1 MENNQYSYIN
11 RRFYASIFCA
21 LFSTLLFAFEGDI
34 VSHLNFK
41 KLPALNNLPTDEIQK
56 VYQDKDGFIWLASR
70 YGFYQYDGYEATL
83 YKSNLYAPGL
93 LTNNNI
99 LCLVDDYKHNL
110 WIGTQEGLNI
120 LNKKTGEIRKILA
133 PEIPNNV
140 VSCLLVTRDHSVWLG
155 TDSGLCKYI
164 AEKDSFVVYHR
175 EQTDGVLDYTAI
187 KSLFED
193 SEGDL
198 WIGTWSSGLYRYVP
212 STGKFYAYPQLNERN
227 SAHVIYEDTNKNIW
241 VGSWNCGLFKLNNPK
256 DLQRVS
262 YVNYRH
268 KLGDNIS
275 LSDDIVYDISEDLNT
290 NTLWVGTRSGL
301 SIMSNDTPGHFIN
314 YKSRGSSHYIS
325 CDEINSII
333 RDNSGMMW
341 LGSIGGGVLNADTH
355 QSMFTF
361 HSLNFA
367 DDDIPTTSVRS
378 LFTDSDN
385 NIWMGIGTYG
395 LACLEYATGKL
406 KSHSQMPE
414 FTGMTIPTVF
424 SVVQRKG
431 SGEIWFGTY
440 DGGIFAYHKGQRVR
454 NLTPENC
461 KFLGSSCVS
470 ALYEDKYANCWV
482 GTRGS
487 LGVQLADGN
496 SFLFEN
502 MSFVDGLSLIH
513 I

>member
-1 MENNQYSYIN
+1 M
-11 RRFYASIFCA
+11 
-21 LFSTLLFAFEGDI
+21 
-34 VSHLNFK
+34 
-41 KLPALNNLPTDEIQK
+41 
-56 VYQDKDGFIWLASR
+56 
-70 YGFYQYDGYEATL
+70 
-83 YKSNLYAPGL
+83 
-93 LTNNNI
+93 
-99 LCLVDDYKHNL
+99 
-110 WIGTQEGLNI
+110 
-120 LNKKTGEIRKILA
+120 
-133 PEIPNNV
+133 
-140 VSCLLVTRDHSVWLG
+140 LVTRDYSVWLG

-502 MSFVDGLSLIH
+502 MSFVDGAQLNWFYVRDIIADSDNSMWIATSNYGLIH
-513 I
+513 IEGDIRNPSTLKYYNYSFYNKRMLTNNVLCLHIDKSGRLWVGTEGGGIYLYNRQNDRFEEKIRNIIFPEIWSEVSKKIKMEICGWGRMSAW